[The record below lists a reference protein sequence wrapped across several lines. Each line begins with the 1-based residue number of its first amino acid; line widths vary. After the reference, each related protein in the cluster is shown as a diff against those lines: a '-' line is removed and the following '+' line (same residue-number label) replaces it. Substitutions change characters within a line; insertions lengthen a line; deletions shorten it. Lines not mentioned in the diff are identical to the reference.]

1 MTKKTG
7 KKSTMTAEDRRRQKR
22 LAIEAE
28 IGRLY
33 MLLNDVE
40 AQKQEIVQ
48 RILQCR
54 QHLVNVVPVKKGN
67 NDAPRGNKPDGG
79 K

>member
-1 MTKKTG
+1 MAKKKNEV
-7 KKSTMTAEDRRRQKR
+7 KKATVTEDKRRQKR

-33 MLLNDVE
+33 MVLNDVE
-40 AQKQEIVQ
+40 AKKQELAQ

-54 QHLVNVVPVKKGN
+54 QQLMNVVPVKKGDK
-67 NDAPRGNKPDGG
+67 DAP
-79 K
+79 